1 MNRLWSL
8 SLNEIND
15 DETQI
20 HETLITI
27 NISQQLE
34 AKMIELNQWRNEQG
48 YDEKDDFS
56 QQCIS
61 IRWVMKE
68 KVVNEKRI
76 IKARLCARGFE
87 EEQNL
92 RTDSPTC
99 FRKKLPLSFCIIS
112 SNRWILNS

>member
-68 KVVNEKRI
+68 KLSTKR
-76 IKARLCARGFE
+76 E
-87 EEQNL
+87 
-92 RTDSPTC
+92 SS
-99 FRKKLPLSFCIIS
+99 KLVYVQEVSKR
-112 SNRWILNS
+112 NRI